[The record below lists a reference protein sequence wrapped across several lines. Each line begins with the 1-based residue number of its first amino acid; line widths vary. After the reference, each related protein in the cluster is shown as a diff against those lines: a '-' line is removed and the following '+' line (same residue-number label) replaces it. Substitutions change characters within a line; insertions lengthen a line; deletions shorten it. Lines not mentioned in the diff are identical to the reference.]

1 MKTLIILILILS
13 IVNFILVLKAKSS
26 KESFYTMPNSAYAMT
41 CKPITL
47 PIQMYP
53 AGRYSLQGNKC

>member
-1 MKTLIILILILS
+1 MKTLLLLISILS
-13 IVNFILVLKAKSS
+13 IINLFLVLKSKSS

-41 CKPITL
+41 CKPMTL

-53 AGRYSLQGNKC
+53 QGKYSLQGNKC